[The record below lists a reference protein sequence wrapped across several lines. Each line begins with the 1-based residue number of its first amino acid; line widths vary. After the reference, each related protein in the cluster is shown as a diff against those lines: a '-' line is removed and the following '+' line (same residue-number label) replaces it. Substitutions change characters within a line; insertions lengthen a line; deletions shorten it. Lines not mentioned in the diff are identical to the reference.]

1 MTTKNTYSK
10 QEKLKSRKALEELFA
25 KGKHFSVFPIKVFY
39 TVVDQSV
46 SDWAAD
52 NARGNS
58 EIKLNHS
65 ALVQAGVGVSSRI
78 FKKAHDRNKVKRLL
92 REVYRTQ
99 KQPLYTKVAANQ
111 QQLNVFFLY
120 IGKELP
126 VFADLQIAMEKTLEK
141 LIRKISEPT
150 PNVQQL

>member
-1 MTTKNTYSK
+1 MTTNNTYSK
-10 QEKLKSRKALEELFA
+10 QEKLKSRKALEQLFA
-25 KGKHFSVFPIKVFY
+25 KGKSFSVFPIKVFY
-39 TVVDQSV
+39 TVSDQLV
-46 SDWAAD
+46 GDVID
-52 NARGNS
+52 NP
-58 EIKLNHS
+58 EIKINETG
-65 ALVQAGVGVSSRI
+65 LVQAGVGVSSRI

-99 KQPLYTKVAANQ
+99 KQPLYSSVASSQ

-126 VFADLQIAMEKTLEK
+126 VHADLKSAMEKTLEK
-141 LIRKISEPT
+141 LIRKICEPT

>member
-1 MTTKNTYSK
+1 MTTNNTYSK
-10 QEKLKSRKALEELFA
+10 QEKLKSRKALEQLFA
-25 KGKHFSVFPIKVFY
+25 KGKSFSVFPIKVFY
-39 TVVDQSV
+39 TVTD
-46 SDWAAD
+46 D
-52 NARGNS
+52 
-58 EIKLNHS
+58 S

-99 KQPLYTKVAANQ
+99 KQALYTRVTTDQK
-111 QQLNVFFLY
+111 QLNVFFLY

-126 VFADLQIAMEKTLEK
+126 VFVDLQIAMEKTLEK

>member
-1 MTTKNTYSK
+1 MTTNNTYSK
-10 QEKLKSRKALEELFA
+10 QEKLKSRKALEQLFA
-25 KGKHFSVFPIKVFY
+25 KGKSFSVFPIKVFF
-39 TVVDQSV
+39 TVSDVSV
-46 SDWAAD
+46 SDVID
-52 NARGNS
+52 NP
-58 EIKLNHS
+58 

-99 KQPLYTKVAANQ
+99 KQPLYTSVASNQ

>member
-1 MTTKNTYSK
+1 MTTNNTYSK
-10 QEKLKSRKALEELFA
+10 QEKLKSRKALEQLFA
-25 KGKHFSVFPIKVFY
+25 KGKSFSVFPIKVFY
-39 TVVDQSV
+39 TVSDQLV
-46 SDWAAD
+46 GDVID
-52 NARGNS
+52 NP
-58 EIKLNHS
+58 EIKINETG
-65 ALVQAGVGVSSRI
+65 LVQAGVGVSSRI

-99 KQPLYTKVAANQ
+99 KQPLYTSVASNQ

-150 PNVQQL
+150 PNGQQL

>member
-1 MTTKNTYSK
+1 MTTNNTYSK
-10 QEKLKSRKALEELFA
+10 QEKLKSRKALEQLFA
-25 KGKHFSVFPIKVFY
+25 KGKSFSVFPIKVFF
-39 TVVDQSV
+39 TVSDVSV
-46 SDWAAD
+46 SD
-52 NARGNS
+52 G
-58 EIKLNHS
+58 

-99 KQPLYTKVAANQ
+99 KQPLYTSVASNQ

-126 VFADLQIAMEKTLEK
+126 VFADLQVAMEKTLEK

>member
-1 MTTKNTYSK
+1 MTVNNTYSK
-10 QEKLKSRKALEELFA
+10 QEKLKSRKALEQLFA
-25 KGKHFSVFPIKVFY
+25 KGKSFSVFPIKVFY
-39 TVVDQSV
+39 TVTDQSNA
-46 SDWAAD
+46 DGLAAD
-52 NARGNS
+52 A
-58 EIKLNHS
+58 

-99 KQPLYTKVAANQ
+99 KQPLYNTVVANQ
-111 QQLNVFFLY
+111 QALNVFYLY

-141 LIRKISEPT
+141 LIRKITETT
-150 PNVQQL
+150 PNVQ

>member
-1 MTTKNTYSK
+1 MTTNNTYSK
-10 QEKLKSRKALEELFA
+10 QEKLKSRKALEQLFA
-25 KGKHFSVFPIKVFY
+25 KGKSFSVFPIKVFY
-39 TVVDQSV
+39 TV
-46 SDWAAD
+46 SD
-52 NARGNS
+52 G
-58 EIKLNHS
+58 E
-65 ALVQAGVGVSSRI
+65 LVQAGVGVSSRI

-99 KQPLYTKVAANQ
+99 KQPLYAKVAANQ

-150 PNVQQL
+150 PNV

>member
-1 MTTKNTYSK
+1 MTSSNTYSK
-10 QEKLKSRKALEELFA
+10 QEKLKSRKALEQLFA
-25 KGKHFSVFPIKVFY
+25 KGKSFSVFPIKVFY
-39 TVVDQSV
+39 TI
-46 SDWAAD
+46 SD
-52 NARGNS
+52 G
-58 EIKLNHS
+58 E
-65 ALVQAGVGVSSRI
+65 LVKAGVGVSSRI
-78 FKKAHDRNKVKRLL
+78 FNKAHDRNKVKRLL

-99 KQPLYTKVAANQ
+99 KHPLYTVVVTHQK
-111 QQLNVFFLY
+111 QLNVFFLY

>member
-1 MTTKNTYSK
+1 MTANNTYSK
-10 QEKLKSRKALEELFA
+10 QEKLKSRKALEQLFD
-25 KGKHFSVFPIKVFY
+25 KGKSFSVFPIKVFY
-39 TVVDQSV
+39 TVTD
-46 SDWAAD
+46 DT
-52 NARGNS
+52 
-58 EIKLNHS
+58 

-99 KQPLYTKVAANQ
+99 KQALYSSVASNQ

-126 VFADLQIAMEKTLEK
+126 VHADLQIAMEKTLEK
-141 LIRKISEPT
+141 LIRKISEPI

>member
-1 MTTKNTYSK
+1 MTTNNTYSK
-10 QEKLKSRKALEELFA
+10 QEKLKSRKALEQLFA
-25 KGKHFSVFPIKVFY
+25 KGKSFSVFPIKVFY
-39 TVVDQSV
+39 TVSDQLV
-46 SDWAAD
+46 GDVID
-52 NARGNS
+52 NP
-58 EIKLNHS
+58 EIKINETG
-65 ALVQAGVGVSSRI
+65 LVQAGVGVSSRI

-99 KQPLYTKVAANQ
+99 KQPLYTSVASNQ

>member
-1 MTTKNTYSK
+1 MTKNNTYSK
-10 QEKLKSRKALEELFA
+10 QEKLKSRKALEQLFA
-25 KGKHFSVFPIKVFY
+25 KGKSFSVFPIKVFY
-39 TVVDQSV
+39 TI
-46 SDWAAD
+46 SD
-52 NARGNS
+52 G
-58 EIKLNHS
+58 

-99 KQPLYTKVAANQ
+99 KQPLYTSVASNQ

>member
-1 MTTKNTYSK
+1 MTTNNTYSK
-10 QEKLKSRKALEELFA
+10 QEKLKSRKALEQLFA
-25 KGKHFSVFPIKVFY
+25 KGKSFSVFPIKVFY
-39 TVVDQSV
+39 TVSDQLV
-46 SDWAAD
+46 GDVID
-52 NARGNS
+52 NP
-58 EIKLNHS
+58 EIKINETG
-65 ALVQAGVGVSSRI
+65 LVQAGVGVSSRI

-99 KQPLYTKVAANQ
+99 KQPLYSSVASSQ

-126 VFADLQIAMEKTLEK
+126 VHADLQSAMEKTLEK
-141 LIRKISEPT
+141 LIRKICEPT

>member
-1 MTTKNTYSK
+1 MTTNNTYSK

-25 KGKHFSVFPIKVFY
+25 KGKSFSVFPIKVFF
-39 TVVDQSV
+39 TVTDQSNADGLA
-46 SDWAAD
+46 SDLLE
-52 NARGNS
+52 NS
-58 EIKLNHS
+58 KIKLS
-65 ALVQAGVGVSSRI
+65 DDALVQAGVGVSSRI

-99 KQPLYTKVAANQ
+99 KQPLYAKVAANQ

-150 PNVQQL
+150 PNV

>member
-1 MTTKNTYSK
+1 MTTNNTYSK
-10 QEKLKSRKALEELFA
+10 QEKLKSRKALEQLFA
-25 KGKHFSVFPIKVFY
+25 KGKSFSVFPIKVFY
-39 TVVDQSV
+39 TVSDQLV
-46 SDWAAD
+46 GDVID
-52 NARGNS
+52 NQ
-58 EIKLNHS
+58 EIKINETG
-65 ALVQAGVGVSSRI
+65 LVQAGVGVSSRI

-99 KQPLYTKVAANQ
+99 KQPLYTSVASNQ

-126 VFADLQIAMEKTLEK
+126 VFADLQVAMEKTFEK

>member
-1 MTTKNTYSK
+1 MTKNNTYSK
-10 QEKLKSRKALEELFA
+10 QEKLKSRKALEQLFA
-25 KGKHFSVFPIKVFY
+25 KGKSFSVFPIKVFY
-39 TVVDQSV
+39 TVSDQLV
-46 SDWAAD
+46 GDVID
-52 NARGNS
+52 NP
-58 EIKLNHS
+58 EIKINETG
-65 ALVQAGVGVSSRI
+65 LVQAGVGVSSRI

-99 KQPLYTKVAANQ
+99 KQPLYTSVASNQ

>member
-1 MTTKNTYSK
+1 MTANNTYSK
-10 QEKLKSRKALEELFA
+10 QEKLKSRKALEQLFA
-25 KGKHFSVFPIKVFY
+25 KGKSFSVFPIKVFY
-39 TVVDQSV
+39 TVTDQSN
-46 SDWAAD
+46 AAM
-52 NARGNS
+52 
-58 EIKLNHS
+58 
-65 ALVQAGVGVSSRI
+65 VQAGVGVSSRI

-99 KQPLYTKVAANQ
+99 KQPLYKTVVENQ
-111 QQLNVFFLY
+111 QALNVFYLY

-126 VFADLQIAMEKTLEK
+126 LFADLQIAMEKTLEK

>member
-1 MTTKNTYSK
+1 MTTNNTYSK
-10 QEKLKSRKALEELFA
+10 QEKLKSRKALEQLFA
-25 KGKHFSVFPIKVFY
+25 KGKSFSVFPIKVFY
-39 TVVDQSV
+39 TVTD
-46 SDWAAD
+46 D
-52 NARGNS
+52 
-58 EIKLNHS
+58 S

-99 KQPLYTKVAANQ
+99 KQALYTRVTTDQK
-111 QQLNVFFLY
+111 QLNVFFLY

>member
-1 MTTKNTYSK
+1 MTTNNTYSK
-10 QEKLKSRKALEELFA
+10 QEKLKSRKALEQLFA
-25 KGKHFSVFPIKVFY
+25 KGKSFSAFPIKVFY
-39 TVVDQSV
+39 TVSDQLV
-46 SDWAAD
+46 GDVID
-52 NARGNS
+52 NP
-58 EIKLNHS
+58 EIKINETG
-65 ALVQAGVGVSSRI
+65 LVQAGVGVSSRI

-99 KQPLYTKVAANQ
+99 KQPLYTSVASNQ

-126 VFADLQIAMEKTLEK
+126 VFADLQVAMEKTLEK

>member
-1 MTTKNTYSK
+1 MTTNNTYSK
-10 QEKLKSRKALEELFA
+10 QEKLKSRKALEQLFA
-25 KGKHFSVFPIKVFY
+25 KGKSFSVFPIKVFY
-39 TVVDQSV
+39 TVTD
-46 SDWAAD
+46 DT
-52 NARGNS
+52 
-58 EIKLNHS
+58 

-99 KQPLYTKVAANQ
+99 KQALYTRVTTDQK
-111 QQLNVFFLY
+111 QLNVFFLY

>member
-1 MTTKNTYSK
+1 MTTNNTYSK
-10 QEKLKSRKALEELFA
+10 QEKLKSRKALEQLFA
-25 KGKHFSVFPIKVFY
+25 KGKSFSVFPIKVFY
-39 TVVDQSV
+39 TV
-46 SDWAAD
+46 SD
-52 NARGNS
+52 G
-58 EIKLNHS
+58 E
-65 ALVQAGVGVSSRI
+65 LVQAGVGVSSRI

-99 KQPLYTKVAANQ
+99 KQPLYTNVASNQ

-150 PNVQQL
+150 PYVQ

>member
-1 MTTKNTYSK
+1 MTTNNTYSK
-10 QEKLKSRKALEELFA
+10 QEKLKSRKALEQLFA
-25 KGKHFSVFPIKVFY
+25 KGKSFSVFPIKVFY
-39 TVVDQSV
+39 TVTD
-46 SDWAAD
+46 DT
-52 NARGNS
+52 
-58 EIKLNHS
+58 

-99 KQPLYTKVAANQ
+99 KHPLYTSIVAKQA
-111 QQLNVFFLY
+111 QLNVFFLY

>member
-1 MTTKNTYSK
+1 MTTNNTYSK

-25 KGKHFSVFPIKVFY
+25 KGKSFSVFPIKVFY
-39 TVVDQSV
+39 TVTDQSN
-46 SDWAAD
+46 AD
-52 NARGNS
+52 GLVADP
-58 EIKLNHS
+58 

-99 KQPLYTKVAANQ
+99 KQSLYTSVAN

-141 LIRKISEPT
+141 LIRKINEPT
-150 PNVQQL
+150 PNV

>member
-1 MTTKNTYSK
+1 MTTNNTYSK
-10 QEKLKSRKALEELFA
+10 QEKLKSRKALEQLFA
-25 KGKHFSVFPIKVFY
+25 KGKSFSVFPIKVFY
-39 TVVDQSV
+39 TVSDQLV
-46 SDWAAD
+46 GEVID
-52 NARGNS
+52 NP
-58 EIKLNHS
+58 EIKINETG
-65 ALVQAGVGVSSRI
+65 LVQAGVGVSSRI

-99 KQPLYTKVAANQ
+99 KQSLYISVASNQ